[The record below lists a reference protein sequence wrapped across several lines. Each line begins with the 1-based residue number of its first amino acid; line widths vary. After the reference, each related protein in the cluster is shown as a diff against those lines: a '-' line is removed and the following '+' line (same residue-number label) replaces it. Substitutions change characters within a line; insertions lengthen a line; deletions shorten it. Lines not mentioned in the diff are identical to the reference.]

1 MVDPRWTDAPPAKA
15 PGSPPAEAAR
25 HAVASATSRP
35 ADGPVHPAFADCR
48 LCHGTGTMTWTQMCP
63 DGVLREL
70 SHPCVEDGH
79 ATGWHRSVDA
89 EHRVVNATTTA
100 ERRSP

>member
-1 MVDPRWTDAPPAKA
+1 
-15 PGSPPAEAAR
+15 
-25 HAVASATSRP
+25 
-35 ADGPVHPAFADCR
+35 
-48 LCHGTGTMTWTQMCP
+48 MCP

-70 SHPCVEDGH
+70 THPCVEDGH
-79 ATGWHRSVDA
+79 APGWHRSTDA